1 MLLSDFLKSH
11 GIQLDLQPDPHPAL
25 SDGVRFL
32 LFLLSRRHA
41 QGKSIA
47 IDKTILKNEWPDSIS
62 ESFDQSLDSA
72 VTAGYV
78 QGGPS
83 QYSLTDLGK
92 SAAH

>member
-11 GIQLDLQPDPHPAL
+11 GIQLDPQPEQCPAL

-41 QGKSIA
+41 QGKSVA
-47 IDKTILKNEWPDSIS
+47 IDKTILENEWPDSIS
-62 ESFDQSLDSA
+62 EPFDESLEEA
-72 VTAGYV
+72 VTARYV

-83 QYSLTDLGK
+83 QYSLTDSGK
-92 SAAH
+92 RAAH